1 MGPVSSINLRFLAS
15 PSSCAT
21 PRKKGYRKTRRSYWA
36 IWYTR
41 MHKPCA
47 YPLRQVSNGH
57 VPSLFISPIVFAGA
71 MSTSPSWSCQGP
83 CPFSPA
89 GGAGR
94 QRFLLRKFPGQLLS
108 QLAIREWNEG
118 QFNSVFAFY
127 HPLPV
132 IQSPCAMMCIWQN
145 IWRIFYI
152 KKNW

>member
-36 IWYTR
+36 IWYACISHVHIPFVRSPTA
-41 MHKPCA
+41 MSLLSSSLLLCFQVPCPH
-47 YPLRQVSNGH
+47 PLHEVVKDH
-57 VPSLFISPIVFAGA
+57 VPSLLQVEQEDNASFCASFLA
-71 MSTSPSWSCQGP
+71 SFCHNLPSESEMKA
-83 CPFSPA
+83 SSI
-89 GGAGR
+89 R
-94 QRFLLRKFPGQLLS
+94 YLL
-108 QLAIREWNEG
+108 
-118 QFNSVFAFY
+118 FY